1 MSRSYFL
8 INVSEK
14 HYFWDMLI
22 MPLKPEGSLHSQF
35 INHTLWVRERKNIP
49 LSVHIIEWWEPSN
62 EGECNDLLSLSY
74 LTLCLWS
81 IAAVYLY
88 VRADRE
94 ERKRGEGRN
103 LNGIFITGK
112 TRGNF
117 KFLLNLTS
125 WGATAAATVVAAAC
139 SYESARLYPTSNR
152 REHQRRSSTH
162 AMHSN
167 EKIYR
172 NKKKDKEKM
181 KA

>member
-1 MSRSYFL
+1 M
-8 INVSEK
+8 
-14 HYFWDMLI
+14 
-22 MPLKPEGSLHSQF
+22 
-35 INHTLWVRERKNIP
+35 
-49 LSVHIIEWWEPSN
+49 HIIEWWEPSN

-125 WGATAAATVVAAAC
+125 WGATAAATVVAAAATAHMRAPDC
-139 SYESARLYPTSNR
+139 TRLATEENTRDGLLLTLCIVMKKYTGTRRKTRRKWRLKNAQILENR
-152 REHQRRSSTH
+152 RVGISQPYSQAIERYIT
-162 AMHSN
+162 
-167 EKIYR
+167 I
-172 NKKKDKEKM
+172 
-181 KA
+181 